1 MLRTGQV
8 ITSWVRRCS
17 GTAADVTER
26 VCRWS
31 GSAADERVCRW
42 SGSAADPK
50 AGLPLQLLNEIVR
63 IRIEA
68 GLPLQ
73 IDSNPDNFD

>member
-1 MLRTGQV
+1 MPL
-8 ITSWVRRCS
+8 
-17 GTAADVTER
+17 ER
-26 VCRWS
+26 D
-31 GSAADERVCRW
+31 AADERVCRW

-68 GLPLQ
+68 GLPLK